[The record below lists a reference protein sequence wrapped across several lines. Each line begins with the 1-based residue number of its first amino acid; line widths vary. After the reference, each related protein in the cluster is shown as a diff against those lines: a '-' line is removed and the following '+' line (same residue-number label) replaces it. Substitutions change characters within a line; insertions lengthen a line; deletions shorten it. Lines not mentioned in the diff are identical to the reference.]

1 MMSKLGGHQDRD
13 DDDDAS
19 DNNHDDDGD
28 DIGAGQGVPVVITV
42 NARQGRALESQ
53 VRVHRETRAITN
65 KTNLNRRARTTNRN
79 NIIACCDE
87 TGVE

>member
-53 VRVHRETRAITN
+53 VRVHRGTRDIT
-65 KTNLNRRARTTNRN
+65 K
-79 NIIACCDE
+79 
-87 TGVE
+87 

>member
-42 NARQGRALESQ
+42 NSRQGRALESQ
-53 VRVHRETRAITN
+53 VRVRRETRDIT
-65 KTNLNRRARTTNRN
+65 K
-79 NIIACCDE
+79 
-87 TGVE
+87 

>member
-1 MMSKLGGHQDRD
+1 MLYSSLKQTFLFYEQTMPLGGHKDRD

-28 DIGAGQGVPVVITV
+28 DIGDGQGVPMVITV

-53 VRVHRETRAITN
+53 VRVRRGTRDIT
-65 KTNLNRRARTTNRN
+65 K
-79 NIIACCDE
+79 
-87 TGVE
+87 